1 MNYVIEAVRISALL
15 LCILLVFPIIIQNIR
30 ALVHDR
36 GYKISATD
44 IIAAISVVLLFI
56 FGLPEGIR

>member
-44 IIAAISVVLLFI
+44 IIAAISVVLLFV